1 MNGASDTS
9 GLPLVLLP
17 VAITLIFGC
26 TMAIALVACFWR
38 IIDRSGRP
46 GPLAL
51 LMLIPLVNI
60 GVMLWAAFGEWPIE
74 GKRREE

>member
-1 MNGASDTS
+1 MNGMQNTS
-9 GLPLVLLP
+9 GLPTMMLP
-17 VAITLIFGC
+17 MMIFGC
-26 TMAIALVACFWR
+26 IVAVLPVICFWR

-60 GVMLWAAFGEWPIE
+60 GVMLWMAFGEWPIE